1 MRKLTLK
8 QLLEF
13 KNEDYYGNLY
23 PLHLTKSNYAEYGC
37 DYRISGTMP
46 VKINMKEN
54 VNNNGIDWDLEN
66 ILVSYAKEKHGSHH
80 IYGQKW
86 KIKRDSNNKP
96 NIYTETKKYPE
107 YIRTTSDKK
116 RLCRVAQVEYLIF
129 NVKYSYHRRIK

>member
-13 KNEDYYGNLY
+13 KNEDYYGHLY
-23 PLHLTKSNYAEYGC
+23 SLHLTKSNYAEYGC

-66 ILVSYAKEKHGSHH
+66 ILVSYAKKNHGSHH
-80 IYGQKW
+80 IYGQEW

-96 NIYTETKKYPE
+96 NIY
-107 YIRTTSDKK
+107 I
-116 RLCRVAQVEYLIF
+116 
-129 NVKYSYHRRIK
+129 